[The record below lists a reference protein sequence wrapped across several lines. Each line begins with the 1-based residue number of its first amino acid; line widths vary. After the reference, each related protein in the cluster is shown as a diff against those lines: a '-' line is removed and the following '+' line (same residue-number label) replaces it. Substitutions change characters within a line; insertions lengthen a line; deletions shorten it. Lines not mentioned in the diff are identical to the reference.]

1 MENKPWSVS
10 DYQNFVAKKAQ
21 EEKAGKKKSKYKN
34 KWTTRDGIKFQSV
47 READEYTELTR
58 RVRAGDILKFDR
70 QKKYEFIVNGVKVSS
85 YKADF
90 VVYHHDGS
98 REVVD
103 VKSPITRTL
112 NDYVIRRKLMLAL
125 FGIKVIEK

>member
-1 MENKPWSVS
+1 MENKPWSIA
-10 DYQNFVAKKAQ
+10 DYQNYAAKKAQ
-21 EEKAGKKKSKYKN
+21 EEKASNKKNKYKN

-58 RVRAGDILKFDR
+58 RVRAGDILRFDR
-70 QKKYEFIVNGVKVSS
+70 QKKYDFIINGVKVSS

-90 VVYHHDGS
+90 VIYHHDGS
-98 REVVD
+98 REVID

-112 NDYVIRRKLMLAL
+112 NDYVIRKKLMLAL
-125 FGIKVIEK
+125 FGIKVMEK